1 MDKNFD
7 MSKYKIVNLF
17 DKKDKKKSI
26 KEIGIIII
34 LISIIIIPN
43 KLIKIIYESKYNLSS
58 EKSFSTTPYLYMGMS
73 EGEYANGW
81 YNNQMGNTVY
91 HILNDE
97 EEQSNQISEQCTKDL
112 KDRVKYLVTNP
123 IYTLKFYSKKIITT
137 WAEPTMEYGFYNT
150 KYPDSI
156 KVEEYFL
163 ANHLINGKMYEVSK
177 IYQKA
182 IIYIILIGSLIT
194 VLANRKE
201 LNSEIL
207 LLVLIFLGGF
217 SFHILWETKSRYII
231 PYLFIL
237 IPVAVNGIEIVIQKI
252 EDNGR
257 KKNNKN

>member
-1 MDKNFD
+1 
-7 MSKYKIVNLF
+7 
-17 DKKDKKKSI
+17 
-26 KEIGIIII
+26 
-34 LISIIIIPN
+34 
-43 KLIKIIYESKYNLSS
+43 
-58 EKSFSTTPYLYMGMS
+58 
-73 EGEYANGW
+73 
-81 YNNQMGNTVY
+81 
-91 HILNDE
+91 
-97 EEQSNQISEQCTKDL
+97 
-112 KDRVKYLVTNP
+112 
-123 IYTLKFYSKKIITT
+123 
-137 WAEPTMEYGFYNT
+137 MEYGFYNT